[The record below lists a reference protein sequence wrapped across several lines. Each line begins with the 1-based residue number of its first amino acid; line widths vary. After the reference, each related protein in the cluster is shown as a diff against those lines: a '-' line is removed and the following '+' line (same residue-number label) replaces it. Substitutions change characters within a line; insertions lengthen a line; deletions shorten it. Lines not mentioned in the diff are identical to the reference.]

1 VVPQQHADEARGIR
15 GLMVAFFA
23 YMLGASP

>member
-1 VVPQQHADEARGIR
+1 VVAQQHGDEARGIR

-23 YMLGASP
+23 YMLGAAP